1 MMGMKVCQK
10 ESGGRLKKEPTS
22 LSKSDKGPTW
32 VFEDAGSVGSFL
44 DVGLDAVKPPPD
56 GVATVKPKK

>member
-22 LSKSDKGPTW
+22 LSKTVKGPY
-32 VFEDAGSVGSFL
+32 L
-44 DVGLDAVKPPPD
+44 DL
-56 GVATVKPKK
+56 